1 MKLERSGPAVH
12 GVPGHKQRLQL
23 LVSVRSVLVDLCQA
37 VVDAAAD
44 VGGQGGEQVIVF
56 CRGLPDVGSVSSF
69 DAILDANKGSF
80 TKECGLEVDCNRVQ
94 ERACAKAGS
103 TLCRSTCKVIFE
115 NLHVGC

>member
-1 MKLERSGPAVH
+1 MQHECSSPAVH
-12 GVPGHKQRLQL
+12 GIPGHQQGLQL
-23 LVSVRSVLVDLCQA
+23 LVGVLGVLVDLRQA

-44 VGGQGGEQVIVF
+44 AGGQGGEQVIVF

-94 ERACAKAGS
+94 ERAYAKAGS
-103 TLCRSTCKVIFE
+103 TLCRSTC
-115 NLHVGC
+115 

>member
-1 MKLERSGPAVH
+1 MWKGPAVH
-12 GVPGHKQRLQL
+12 GVSRHKQRLQL
-23 LVSVRSVLVDLCQA
+23 LVGVGGVLVDLRQA

-56 CRGLPDVGSVSSF
+56 CQGLPDVGSVSSF

-94 ERACAKAGS
+94 ERAYAKAGS
-103 TLCRSTCKVIFE
+103 TLCRSTC
-115 NLHVGC
+115 